1 MTAILHVK
9 AVAKSFQGLR
19 AVNNISLNAPA
30 GRITSVIGPNGA
42 GKTTLFNCITGIVR
56 PDRSA
61 SFLETGGASLA
72 LAGHSPERIC
82 RMGIARTFQQVRLF
96 DSLSAIDNVMIA
108 RSARRRGGI
117 IGTLIRQIRAPATAR
132 DDRDYCR
139 SLLSR
144 VGVRAD
150 ATELAGNLDHGN
162 RRRLEIAR
170 ALGSEPKVLL
180 LDEPA
185 AGMNHSETA
194 ELMRLFADLR
204 ASGLALLLI
213 EHDMRLVMN
222 ASDQIYVMDHGELLA
237 SGTPEQV
244 RRDPAVIAAYL
255 GRSRETHAA
264 S

>member
-1 MTAILHVK
+1 
-9 AVAKSFQGLR
+9 
-19 AVNNISLNAPA
+19 
-30 GRITSVIGPNGA
+30 
-42 GKTTLFNCITGIVR
+42 
-56 PDRSA
+56 
-61 SFLETGGASLA
+61 
-72 LAGHSPERIC
+72 
-82 RMGIARTFQQVRLF
+82 MGIARTFQQVRLF

-117 IGTLIRQIRAPATAR
+117 IGTLIRQIRAQATAR